1 MLPRRNSLHL
11 VNHSPPNQISNLHL
25 RKSISLL
32 DNSTNL
38 TQSKI
43 IKNNATTSL
52 LAEESR
58 SMYFHRQSC
67 QNSCRKK
74 ITTEKTSFIL
84 IAIVVLFLLTHSYRL
99 AIKFYEALMPQ
110 SNTAETFD
118 FCFSLGRL
126 VKYIV
131 NNIIFIYDVFE
142 QFHQYHKKVFQ

>member
-11 VNHSPPNQISNLHL
+11 IDYSSPNEISNSHL
-25 RKSISLL
+25 RKSISLF
-32 DNSTNL
+32 DNSANPTR
-38 TQSKI
+38 SKI
-43 IKNNATTSL
+43 IKNDATKNL
-52 LAEESR
+52 LVEESR

-110 SNTAETFD
+110 SNTADNFD
-118 FCFSLGRL
+118 ICFSLGRL
-126 VKYIV
+126 V
-131 NNIIFIYDVFE
+131 
-142 QFHQYHKKVFQ
+142 